1 MKGIYVCVCMLAAF
15 CAAAMALPE
24 DCRQVIVGTSDGW
37 NSSHVKLSLLEKG
50 PQGWMMVKGPFP
62 ARLGKSGLVW
72 GRGVSSPPAEGPVKK
87 EGDLRSPAGIF

>member
-24 DCRQVIVGTSDGW
+24 DCLQVIVGTSDGW

-62 ARLGKSGLVW
+62 ARLEVRTGMGQGCQQPSR
-72 GRGVSSPPAEGPVKK
+72 GRSHEEG
-87 EGDLRSPAGIF
+87 GGFAFSRRNF